1 MSDTAMC
8 PHCDH
13 DLFIDDST
21 DIEYDS
27 GKNISYWVGHCP
39 ECGKNFRWKEIYL
52 FDHIE
57 DLVEDDTNGN

>member
-1 MSDTAMC
+1 MSDRAMC

-27 GKNISYWVGHCP
+27 GKNISYWVGHYP

-52 FDHIE
+52 FDRIE
-57 DLVEDDTNGN
+57 DLVEENDNGN

>member
-1 MSDTAMC
+1 MSDSALC
-8 PHCDH
+8 PHCDC
-13 DLFIDDST
+13 DLEIDDCF

-27 GKNISYWVGHCP
+27 RTNISCWKGHCT

-57 DLVEDDTNGN
+57 NLMEDND

>member
-8 PHCDH
+8 PYCNC
-13 DLFIDDST
+13 DLFVDDGFGL
-21 DIEYDS
+21 EFYG
-27 GKNISYWVGHCP
+27 GKNISHYVGHCP

-52 FDHIE
+52 FDRIE